1 MSGSSVYGAG
11 YYKGSQDGFQD
22 GPSKGTGLG
31 AAGVIALAGTVY
43 VGKLV
48 IDKLKD
54 AAAARHEKKLLAM
67 EQPGTSEIPEA
78 NDDNNG
84 DNADGDVKP

>member
-1 MSGSSVYGAG
+1 MSGSPVYGAG

-22 GPSKGTGLG
+22 GLSKGTGLG

-43 VGKLV
+43 VGNLV

-54 AAAARHEKKLLAM
+54 VAAARHEKKLLAM
-67 EQPGTSEIPEA
+67 VPPATSEA
-78 NDDNNG
+78 NDDNEP
-84 DNADGDVKP
+84 DNDNDVNP